1 MNNLDVAII
10 GMSGAFPGASDVR
23 EFWRNLE
30 SGRCSLERYSEQEL
44 LDAGVDPAH
53 LKSPKYV
60 PVGGRMRDIE
70 CFDNEFFGISNHDA
84 RLMDPQQRVFL
95 QLAWH
100 AFEDAGFVPGAHPG
114 RVGVYAGVSLN
125 SYLHTV
131 VFRSDEVD
139 LDRDGQSILFG
150 NLSDYLTT
158 RLSYL
163 LDLKGP
169 SVNIQTACS
178 TSLVAIHEACQGLLS
193 YQADV
198 ALAGACSINVPN
210 TRGYLYSQDS
220 FFSPDGQVRAFD
232 EQAAGTVFSNGAGLV
247 VLKRLEDALRDN
259 DQIYAV
265 LKASAVNND
274 GSDKVGYAAPSVS
287 GQSAVIR
294 DALHACEIRPEQ
306 IQYVE
311 THGTGTSLGDPIEI
325 AALTQAYAADR
336 RRGAA
341 HRPAKCAI
349 GSVKTNIGH
358 IDVAAGVAGVIKT
371 ALALRHKTLPA
382 SLGFEKANP
391 RLGLENGPFYVNDR
405 TQPWA
410 SDTLRVAA
418 VSSFGIGGT
427 NAHAILEE
435 APVQDPLP
443 ATKPA
448 YCLTLSART
457 AQSLEALRGSYL
469 AFLSGDDL
477 PSFADLCFTS
487 NVGRKPFAHR
497 IAIAASGAAD
507 AARRLA
513 DAAAATSDGQP
524 HRIVVSTPAADANA
538 TWQAICGGD
547 IDPREPLFEAADR
560 YSAAELVAAYA
571 ALLVAQLRR
580 LGLAAALRQPAHLPD
595 SLVEL
600 LAPRRDDPLRELIA
614 QAPADASQSDYPLTL
629 SAESELRIG
638 TRVHALGAPSL
649 RGRFVAELLAAGWA
663 AGVPVDWAS
672 FHADEARRKTSLPA
686 YAFAKKALWLS
697 TATEAERRN
706 RKIEDIGQWFYKPT
720 WRETAAL
727 AARTRRAD
735 EPADASVLVFS
746 ADRAHRLAAPWAA
759 AARCLYVV
767 PGAGFGEL
775 SDDTYCIDPA
785 SEGDYQR
792 LIETLAARG
801 RLPRRVVHAWLA
813 AEAAWDGTPANFAN
827 CQTLGLFSLIF
838 FARSL
843 NRVTVGSAACSIV
856 VAASQ
861 MAALTPR
868 EEVNPDKATVLGI
881 SRTLQKEYPFIDC
894 RIVDIASHE
903 LFGATDSAAQLGL
916 EFLEPLTPENEI
928 VVLRGARRWQTTYQ
942 RFAVPAKC
950 EPDVQASG
958 VYVIFGGL
966 GELGLN
972 VAGHLASRAPCTLLL
987 VNSKR
992 FVARDEWPAWI
1003 DEHGADHPYSK
1014 KIEKIREMEK
1024 AGATVLLQQ
1033 CDVADAK
1040 RVDAVLDD
1048 ARERHGVIHSVI
1060 HAAGR
1065 VENGMID
1072 NKDVRHFETVFEAKV
1087 YGTYNLLSYLKRHPV
1102 TKVILCSSMNSII
1115 GGLGQI
1121 DNAAANAFVDA
1132 VAQTSLAASLGDIC
1146 STNWGAVNAERLTR
1160 PNVLPQFADLSREHM
1175 RNHMTERE
1183 IAAVY
1188 DRILHWNFGP
1198 RLVISTIDFDSVLEH
1213 WGEVSKVTELARLRH
1228 VAAEA
1233 GEQANAR
1240 ASDDDG
1246 YAYRS
1251 ELHRFVETSWARIL
1265 GVAHVDWDGVLLELG
1280 AHSLSAVQ
1288 FVSMVKDRYDVSL
1301 HAMIIYEIRTLGLL
1315 VEHIETK
1322 LLEKAAQLEVSQ

>member
-30 SGRCSLERYSEQEL
+30 AGRCSLERYTEQEL

-53 LKSPKYV
+53 LKSPQYV

-125 SYLHTV
+125 SYLHTI

-220 FFSPDGQVRAFD
+220 FFSPDGRVRAFD

-247 VLKRLEDALRDN
+247 VLKRLDDALRDG

-325 AALTQAYAADR
+325 AALTQAYAGER

-341 HRPAKCAI
+341 TRHATCAI

-391 RLGLENGPFYVNDR
+391 RLGLESGPFYVNDR
-405 TQPWA
+405 TRPWA
-410 SDTLRVAA
+410 SDTPRVAA

-435 APVQDPLP
+435 APAREPLP
-443 ATKPA
+443 AAKSA

-457 AQSLEALRGSYL
+457 ASSLEALRASYL
-469 AFLSGDDL
+469 TFLNGDDL
-477 PSFADLCFTS
+477 PAFADLCFTS

-497 IAIAASGAAD
+497 IAIAASDAAD
-507 AARRLA
+507 AARQLA
-513 DAAAATSDGQP
+513 AAAATASDGQP
-524 HRIVVSTPAADANA
+524 HRIVVSAQADDANA
-538 TWQAICGGD
+538 TWQAIRGGD

-560 YSAAELVAAYA
+560 FSAEERVAAYA
-571 ALLVAQLRR
+571 VLLVAQLRR
-580 LGLAAALRQPAHLPD
+580 LGLAAALQRPAQLPQ
-595 SLVEL
+595 SLVER
-600 LAPRRDDPLRELIA
+600 LAPRQDDPLRRLIA
-614 QAPADASQSDYPLTL
+614 EPSIEAAQSDYALTL
-629 SAESELRIG
+629 RAACELRIG
-638 TRVHALGAPSL
+638 PAVRALGAPSL
-649 RGRFVAELLAAGWA
+649 RGRFVAELLATGWA

-686 YAFAKKALWLS
+686 YAFAKKVLWLS
-697 TATEAERRN
+697 TATDAERRN

-735 EPADASVLVFS
+735 ELADANVLVFS
-746 ADRAHRLAAPWAA
+746 ADRLHRLKAGWALAAQ
-759 AARCLYVV
+759 CLYVV
-767 PGAGFGEL
+767 PGAEFGQL

-785 SEGDYQR
+785 SEDDYQR
-792 LIETLAARG
+792 LIEALVARG
-801 RLPRRVVHAWLA
+801 RLPRHVVHAWLA

-827 CQTLGLFSLIF
+827 CQALGLFSLIF

-843 NRVTVGSAACSIV
+843 NRVTVGAAACSIV

-861 MAALTPR
+861 MAALTPQ
-868 EEVNPDKATVLGI
+868 EAVNPDKATVLGI
-881 SRTLQKEYPFIDC
+881 SRTLQKEYPLIDC
-894 RIVDIASHE
+894 RVVDIASHE
-903 LFGATDSAAQLGL
+903 LFDATDSAMQLGL
-916 EFLEPLTPENEI
+916 EFLAPLTPDNEI
-928 VVLRGARRWQTTYQ
+928 VALRGGRRWRTAYQ
-942 RFAVPAKC
+942 RFAVPARC
-950 EPDVQASG
+950 EPQVRASG

-972 VAGHLASRAPCTLLL
+972 VAGYLASRAPCTLLL

-992 FVARDEWPAWI
+992 FVARDEWAAWL

-1014 KIEKIREMEK
+1014 KIAKIREMEQ
-1024 AGATVLLQQ
+1024 AGATVRVQQ
-1033 CDVADAK
+1033 CDVADAA
-1040 RVDAVLDD
+1040 RVHAVLDE
-1048 ARERHGVIHSVI
+1048 ARERHGEIHSVI

-1072 NKDVRHFETVFEAKV
+1072 NKDVRHFATVFEAKV

-1132 VAQTSLAASLGDIC
+1132 LAQTPLAASLGDIC

-1233 GEQANAR
+1233 GER
-1240 ASDDDG
+1240 APEDDG

-1288 FVSMVKDRYDVSL
+1288 FVSMIKDRYDVSL

>member
-513 DAAAATSDGQP
+513 DATAATSDGQP
-524 HRIVVSTPAADANA
+524 HRISYN
-538 TWQAICGGD
+538 
-547 IDPREPLFEAADR
+547 
-560 YSAAELVAAYA
+560 
-571 ALLVAQLRR
+571 
-580 LGLAAALRQPAHLPD
+580 
-595 SLVEL
+595 
-600 LAPRRDDPLRELIA
+600 
-614 QAPADASQSDYPLTL
+614 
-629 SAESELRIG
+629 
-638 TRVHALGAPSL
+638 
-649 RGRFVAELLAAGWA
+649 FV
-663 AGVPVDWAS
+663 
-672 FHADEARRKTSLPA
+672 
-686 YAFAKKALWLS
+686 
-697 TATEAERRN
+697 
-706 RKIEDIGQWFYKPT
+706 
-720 WRETAAL
+720 
-727 AARTRRAD
+727 
-735 EPADASVLVFS
+735 
-746 ADRAHRLAAPWAA
+746 
-759 AARCLYVV
+759 
-767 PGAGFGEL
+767 
-775 SDDTYCIDPA
+775 
-785 SEGDYQR
+785 
-792 LIETLAARG
+792 
-801 RLPRRVVHAWLA
+801 
-813 AEAAWDGTPANFAN
+813 
-827 CQTLGLFSLIF
+827 
-838 FARSL
+838 
-843 NRVTVGSAACSIV
+843 
-856 VAASQ
+856 
-861 MAALTPR
+861 
-868 EEVNPDKATVLGI
+868 
-881 SRTLQKEYPFIDC
+881 
-894 RIVDIASHE
+894 
-903 LFGATDSAAQLGL
+903 
-916 EFLEPLTPENEI
+916 
-928 VVLRGARRWQTTYQ
+928 
-942 RFAVPAKC
+942 
-950 EPDVQASG
+950 
-958 VYVIFGGL
+958 
-966 GELGLN
+966 
-972 VAGHLASRAPCTLLL
+972 
-987 VNSKR
+987 
-992 FVARDEWPAWI
+992 
-1003 DEHGADHPYSK
+1003 
-1014 KIEKIREMEK
+1014 
-1024 AGATVLLQQ
+1024 
-1033 CDVADAK
+1033 
-1040 RVDAVLDD
+1040 
-1048 ARERHGVIHSVI
+1048 
-1060 HAAGR
+1060 
-1065 VENGMID
+1065 
-1072 NKDVRHFETVFEAKV
+1072 
-1087 YGTYNLLSYLKRHPV
+1087 
-1102 TKVILCSSMNSII
+1102 
-1115 GGLGQI
+1115 
-1121 DNAAANAFVDA
+1121 
-1132 VAQTSLAASLGDIC
+1132 
-1146 STNWGAVNAERLTR
+1146 
-1160 PNVLPQFADLSREHM
+1160 
-1175 RNHMTERE
+1175 
-1183 IAAVY
+1183 
-1188 DRILHWNFGP
+1188 
-1198 RLVISTIDFDSVLEH
+1198 
-1213 WGEVSKVTELARLRH
+1213 
-1228 VAAEA
+1228 
-1233 GEQANAR
+1233 
-1240 ASDDDG
+1240 
-1246 YAYRS
+1246 
-1251 ELHRFVETSWARIL
+1251 
-1265 GVAHVDWDGVLLELG
+1265 
-1280 AHSLSAVQ
+1280 
-1288 FVSMVKDRYDVSL
+1288 
-1301 HAMIIYEIRTLGLL
+1301 
-1315 VEHIETK
+1315 
-1322 LLEKAAQLEVSQ
+1322 

>member
-336 RRGAA
+336 RRGTA

-513 DAAAATSDGQP
+513 DATAATSDGQP

-950 EPDVQASG
+950 EPDVQARG

-972 VAGHLASRAPCTLLL
+972 VAAHLASRAPCTLLL

-1233 GEQANAR
+1233 GEQASAR
-1240 ASDDDG
+1240 APDDDG

>member
-513 DAAAATSDGQP
+513 DATAATSDGQP

-614 QAPADASQSDYPLTL
+614 QAPADASQSNYPLTL

-638 TRVHALGAPSL
+638 TRVHALGEPSL

-950 EPDVQASG
+950 EPDVQARG

-1233 GEQANAR
+1233 GEQASAR
-1240 ASDDDG
+1240 APDDDG

>member
-513 DAAAATSDGQP
+513 DATAATSDGQP

-950 EPDVQASG
+950 EPDVQARG

-972 VAGHLASRAPCTLLL
+972 VAAHLASRAPCTLLL

-1233 GEQANAR
+1233 GEQASAR
-1240 ASDDDG
+1240 APDDDG

-1315 VEHIETK
+1315 VGHIETK

>member
-950 EPDVQASG
+950 EPDVQACG

-1233 GEQANAR
+1233 GEQASAR

>member
-513 DAAAATSDGQP
+513 DATAATSDGQP

-950 EPDVQASG
+950 EPDVQARG

-972 VAGHLASRAPCTLLL
+972 VAAHLASRAPCTLLL

-1233 GEQANAR
+1233 GEQASAR
-1240 ASDDDG
+1240 APDDDG

>member
-513 DAAAATSDGQP
+513 DATAATSDGQP

-950 EPDVQASG
+950 EPDVQARG

-1233 GEQANAR
+1233 GEQASAR
-1240 ASDDDG
+1240 APDDDG